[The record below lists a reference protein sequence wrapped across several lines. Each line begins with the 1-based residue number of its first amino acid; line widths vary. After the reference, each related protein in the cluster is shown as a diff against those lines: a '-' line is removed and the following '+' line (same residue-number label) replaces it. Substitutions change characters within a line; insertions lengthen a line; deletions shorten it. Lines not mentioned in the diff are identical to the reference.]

1 MKIDIRNALYV
12 TAAVATLSLAA
23 CASKGGTTDAPAAS
37 TAPPATDAAPA
48 DATATPPSNGGGSGG

>member
-48 DATATPPSNGGGSGG
+48 DTAAPPSNGGGSGG